1 MLTNR
6 LPGES
11 PPRGAGYHRPMDSH
25 PGPMRHS
32 VPLWV
37 QIAFGFA
44 LLLLCWWPAL
54 DAAAEA
60 RIDASLK
67 RALAAFA
74 IARGIDAVISAA
86 QGTELALQ
94 PAGVGLTLSP
104 GELLDPVNDLVE
116 RFSGIMLMA
125 SASLGLQKLL
135 LNVSGWTP
143 LWIVLSIAIAAYLL
157 LRMDGR
163 RGALVGLDWLRPLLL
178 VLLIVR
184 FAVPLS
190 ALASEAA
197 YRAFLADEYE
207 QASALLKSEGEAI
220 GKAAKGEDHAV
231 PPPPATRPTQPAAP
245 PTLLERTRQWFGD
258 AREAIVNKVDVRAAL
273 ERKMQHLKEI
283 ASEMT
288 EKIIELIAI
297 FIIQTLVFPLLFLW
311 LSWQA
316 LQVGLPAL
324 WRQAASAPRST
335 AREAMP
341 TLEGPRG

>member
-1 MLTNR
+1 
-6 LPGES
+6 
-11 PPRGAGYHRPMDSH
+11 
-25 PGPMRHS
+25 MRHS
-32 VPLWV
+32 VPLWA
-37 QIAFGFA
+37 QIVFGFA
-44 LLLLCWWPAL
+44 LLVLCWWPAL
-54 DAAAEA
+54 DSAAEA
-60 RIDASLK
+60 QIDASLK

-94 PAGVGLTLSP
+94 PAGIGLTLSP

-143 LWIVLSIAIAAYLL
+143 LWVVLSLAIGTYLL

-163 RGALVGLDWLRPLLL
+163 GGARVGLDWLRPLLL

-207 QASALLKSEGEAI
+207 QASSLLKSEGDAI
-220 GKAAKGEDHAV
+220 GKAATSDSAL
-231 PPPPATRPTQPAAP
+231 PPRVKPAQPVAPP
-245 PTLLERTRQWFGD
+245 PTLLERTRQWFGE
-258 AREAIVNKVDVRAAL
+258 ARETFNSKFDVRAAM

-283 ASEMT
+283 ASQMT
-288 EKIIELIAI
+288 EKIIQLIAI

-324 WRQAASAPRST
+324 WRQAANAPRFT
-335 AREAMP
+335 ERDDP
-341 TLEGPRG
+341 PRLGAP

>member
-1 MLTNR
+1 MNLR
-6 LPGES
+6 
-11 PPRGAGYHRPMDSH
+11 PPI
-25 PGPMRHS
+25 RHT

-37 QIAFGFA
+37 QLIFGFA
-44 LLLLCWWPAL
+44 LLLMCWLPAL

-116 RFSGIMLMA
+116 RFSGIMLLA
-125 SASLGLQKLL
+125 SASLGLQKLM
-135 LNVSGWTP
+135 LNVSGWMP
-143 LWIVLSIAIAAYLL
+143 LWIALTLAIGVFML
-157 LRMDGR
+157 LRMDDR
-163 RGALVGLDWLRPLLL
+163 RGARIGMDWLRPLLL
-178 VLLIVR
+178 VMLILR

-190 ALASEAA
+190 ALASETA
-197 YRAFLADEYE
+197 YRLFLADEYE
-207 QASALLKSEGEAI
+207 QASALLSTSEDLLGRAAESGGGLPPEEIAGAEA
-220 GKAAKGEDHAV
+220 
-231 PPPPATRPTQPAAP
+231 PP

-258 AREAIVNKVDVRAAL
+258 ARDAIASKIDVRAAM
-273 ERKMQHLKEI
+273 ERKMQNLKKI
-283 ASEMT
+283 AGEMT
-288 EKIIELIAI
+288 EKIVQLIAI

-311 LSWQA
+311 ISWQA

-324 WRQAASAPRST
+324 WRQAWRGPAEEPLPAP
-335 AREAMP
+335 
-341 TLEGPRG
+341 

>member
-1 MLTNR
+1 MR
-6 LPGES
+6 AA
-11 PPRGAGYHRPMDSH
+11 RYHRHMDLRAA
-25 PGPMRHS
+25 PLRHS

-37 QIAFGFA
+37 QIVFGFA

-54 DAAAEA
+54 DTAAEA
-60 RIDASLK
+60 QIDASLK

-86 QGTELALQ
+86 QGTEIALQ

-143 LWIVLSIAIAAYLL
+143 LWVVLSIAIAAFLL

-163 RGALVGLDWLRPLLL
+163 QGARVGLDWLRPLLL

-207 QASALLKSEGEAI
+207 QASSLLRSEGDAI
-220 GKAAKGEDHAV
+220 GKAASRDSAI
-231 PPPPATRPTQPAAP
+231 PLPAKPVKPARPSTP
-245 PTLLERTRQWFGD
+245 PTLLERTRQWFGETRD
-258 AREAIVNKVDVRAAL
+258 AIANKIDVRAAL

-324 WRQAASAPRST
+324 WRQAANAPRFT
-335 AREAMP
+335 DRDPPARLASPEA
-341 TLEGPRG
+341 

>member
-1 MLTNR
+1 
-6 LPGES
+6 
-11 PPRGAGYHRPMDSH
+11 
-25 PGPMRHS
+25 MRHS
-32 VPLWV
+32 VPLWA

-44 LLLLCWWPAL
+44 LLVLCWWPAL
-54 DAAAEA
+54 DTAAEA
-60 RIDASLK
+60 QIDASLK

-94 PAGVGLTLSP
+94 PAGIGLTLSP

-143 LWIVLSIAIAAYLL
+143 LWVVLSLAIGTYLL

-163 RGALVGLDWLRPLLL
+163 GGARVGLDWLRPLLL

-207 QASALLKSEGEAI
+207 QASSLLKSDGEAI
-220 GKAAKGEDHAV
+220 GKAATRDSAL
-231 PPPPATRPTQPAAP
+231 PPPAKPAKPALPP
-245 PTLLERTRQWFGD
+245 PTLLERTRRWFGE
-258 AREAIVNKVDVRAAL
+258 ARETLTSKFDVRAAM

-324 WRQAASAPRST
+324 WRQAANAPRFT
-335 AREAMP
+335 ERDDP
-341 TLEGPRG
+341 PRLGAP

>member
-1 MLTNR
+1 MNPQTAL
-6 LPGES
+6 
-11 PPRGAGYHRPMDSH
+11 ARPSL
-25 PGPMRHS
+25 RHS

-37 QIAFGFA
+37 QIVFGFT

-54 DAAAEA
+54 DTAAEA
-60 RIDASLK
+60 QIDASLK

-116 RFSGIMLMA
+116 RFSAIMLMA

-143 LWIVLSIAIAAYLL
+143 LWVVLSLAIGAYLL
-157 LRMDGR
+157 LRMDGG
-163 RGALVGLDWLRPLLL
+163 RGARVGMDWLRPLLL

-197 YRAFLADEYE
+197 YRAFLSDEYE
-207 QASALLKSEGEAI
+207 RASALLQSDGDAI
-220 GKAAKGEDHAV
+220 GKAATRADA
-231 PPPPATRPTQPAAP
+231 PPDESAAATPAPPAPP
-245 PTLLERTRQWFGD
+245 PTLLERTRRWFGE
-258 AREAIVNKVDVRAAL
+258 AREAIANTVDVRAAL
-273 ERKMQHLKEI
+273 ERKMQSLKEI
-283 ASEMT
+283 AGQMT

-297 FIIQTLVFPLLFLW
+297 FIIQTLVFPIAFLW
-311 LSWQA
+311 LAWQA

-324 WRQAASAPRST
+324 WRQAANAAPR
-335 AREAMP
+335 RELAAP
-341 TLEGPRG
+341 DA

>member
-1 MLTNR
+1 MDL
-6 LPGES
+6 
-11 PPRGAGYHRPMDSH
+11 RGS
-25 PGPMRHS
+25 PMRHS

-37 QIAFGFA
+37 QIVFGFA

-54 DAAAEA
+54 DTAAETQ
-60 RIDASLK
+60 IDASLK

-143 LWIVLSIAIAAYLL
+143 LWVVLSLAIGAYLL

-163 RGALVGLDWLRPLLL
+163 YGARVGMDWLRPLLL
-178 VLLIVR
+178 VLIIVR

-197 YRAFLADEYE
+197 YKAFLADEYE
-207 QASALLKSEGEAI
+207 RASSLLKSEGDAI
-220 GKAAKGEDHAV
+220 GKAATSDAAL
-231 PPPPATRPTQPAAP
+231 PPPAKPTKPVPP
-245 PTLLERTRQWFGD
+245 PTLLERTRRWFGD
-258 AREAIVNKVDVRAAL
+258 AREAIASKIDVRAAM

-324 WRQAASAPRST
+324 WRQAANAPRFT
-335 AREAMP
+335 ERDGRP
-341 TLEGPRG
+341 RLESDRAESGDS

>member
-1 MLTNR
+1 
-6 LPGES
+6 
-11 PPRGAGYHRPMDSH
+11 
-25 PGPMRHS
+25 MRHS
-32 VPLWV
+32 APLWV
-37 QIAFGFA
+37 QIVFGSA

-54 DAAAEA
+54 DRAAEA
-60 RIDASLK
+60 QIDASLK

-86 QGTELALQ
+86 QGTEVALQ

-143 LWIVLSIAIAAYLL
+143 LWMLLSIAIVAYLL

-163 RGALVGLDWLRPLLL
+163 GGARVGLDWLRPLLL

-197 YRAFLADEYE
+197 YRAFLADEYD
-207 QASALLKSEGEAI
+207 QASSLLRSEGDAI
-220 GKAAKGEDHAV
+220 GKAASRDSAL
-231 PPPPATRPTQPAAP
+231 PPLAKPGPKAPP
-245 PTLLERTRQWFGD
+245 PTLLERTRRWFGD
-258 AREAIVNKVDVRAAL
+258 AREAIVNKIDVRAAL
-273 ERKMQHLKEI
+273 ERKMQRLKEI

-324 WRQAASAPRST
+324 WRQAANAPRYGERDAPPRLAS
-335 AREAMP
+335 P
-341 TLEGPRG
+341 EG

>member
-1 MLTNR
+1 
-6 LPGES
+6 
-11 PPRGAGYHRPMDSH
+11 
-25 PGPMRHS
+25 MRHS
-32 VPLWV
+32 VPLWA
-37 QIAFGFA
+37 QIVFGFT
-44 LLLLCWWPAL
+44 LLVLCWWPAL
-54 DAAAEA
+54 DTAAEA
-60 RIDASLK
+60 QIDASLK

-94 PAGVGLTLSP
+94 PAGIGLTLSP

-143 LWIVLSIAIAAYLL
+143 LWVVLSLAIGTYLL

-163 RGALVGLDWLRPLLL
+163 GGARVGLDWLRPLLL

-207 QASALLKSEGEAI
+207 QASALLKSDGDAI
-220 GKAAKGEDHAV
+220 GKAATRDSAL
-231 PPPPATRPTQPAAP
+231 PPPAKPAMPALPP
-245 PTLLERTRQWFGD
+245 PTLLERTRRWFGE
-258 AREAIVNKVDVRAAL
+258 ARETLGSKFDVRAAM

-283 ASEMT
+283 ASQMT

-324 WRQAASAPRST
+324 WRQAANAPRFT
-335 AREAMP
+335 ERDDP
-341 TLEGPRG
+341 PRLGAP

>member
-1 MLTNR
+1 
-6 LPGES
+6 
-11 PPRGAGYHRPMDSH
+11 MDFRAA
-25 PGPMRHS
+25 PMRHS
-32 VPLWV
+32 APLWV
-37 QIAFGFA
+37 QILFGIA

-54 DAAAEA
+54 DRAAEA
-60 RIDASLK
+60 QIDASLK

-143 LWIVLSIAIAAYLL
+143 LWMLLSVAIVAYLL

-163 RGALVGLDWLRPLLL
+163 GVARTGLDWLRPLLL

-207 QASALLKSEGEAI
+207 QASSLLRSEGEAI
-220 GKAAKGEDHAV
+220 GKAATRDSE
-231 PPPPATRPTQPAAP
+231 PRPAKPAPAAP
-245 PTLLERTRQWFGD
+245 PPTLLDRTRRWFGD

-297 FIIQTLVFPLLFLW
+297 FIIQTLVFPLMFLW

-324 WRQAASAPRST
+324 WRQAANAPRNDDRD
-335 AREAMP
+335 AQVRLLAP
-341 TLEGPRG
+341 DA